1 MVEWSEIEKN
11 DYNLNISRYIQS
23 IDTEIQHDIEAH
35 LHGGLPAN
43 DIENMEIFWKACPTL
58 KDELFHSA
66 NNGYYSLM
74 PKKEDINDVIDNDS
88 SYKAQGE
95 AFAKVLNG
103 WKDDVE
109 PKMMAINQGVHPKD
123 LIANWSESL
132 LDKTM
137 GHSGLVDAYDT
148 YDVLL
153 NYWTDTMQDDCYM
166 ISNDG
171 WTYPEV
177 KAIKVKE
184 VKEKKNKK
192 DKGIDNDSKK
202 SKIKEIPCM
211 YDEIVCDLLPVNI
224 VLDEY
229 FSDEKHHID
238 TLKAKQEEIES
249 LIQEIIE
256 EHEDDFNGCDKVNEI
271 RIAYKS
277 ATCKK
282 PIKGEKEILL
292 ALAEMPGNN
301 QQAKLA
307 KNAFIAEHQDIFQD
321 WKRFNITDIKR
332 RIGEIEHYCPLLPDT
347 LAVFKEYLDKN
358 DELTSLKVQ
367 IKEQTKKMTNK
378 VVEKYASL
386 TEDEI
391 RTLVVDRKW
400 LATVIRGC
408 MALMKSVTHQIGT
421 EVASLVERYENT
433 LPKLTKEVSEY
444 ESEVNSYLAEMGFK
458 L

>member
-1 MVEWSEIEKN
+1 
-11 DYNLNISRYIQS
+11 
-23 IDTEIQHDIEAH
+23 
-35 LHGGLPAN
+35 
-43 DIENMEIFWKACPTL
+43 MEIFWKACPTL

-103 WKDDVE
+103 WKEDVE

-137 GHSGLVDAYDT
+137 GHSGLVDACDT

-367 IKEQTKKMTNK
+367 IKEQTKKLTNK